1 MDFISEK
8 LTHTFQVCFVH
19 KRWVPYT
26 RIKSF
31 LGMLLGAF
39 VASFFIDGQ
48 PSYSNADQT
57 LNTMFVVTP
66 FLFFG
71 LVLLQSSL
79 QKTFYNADVYVT
91 PSAITMPDFKGER
104 EVFIAFKDIEAMYI
118 NYFPLTPLFC
128 FGPYISTHLAIKSVN
143 GERYGVHTFNLSD
156 YRTIVNYLAKV
167 HNVKIKHRFSWW
179 TLTYLSLFPI
189 GFLLGFIV

>member
-1 MDFISEK
+1 
-8 LTHTFQVCFVH
+8 
-19 KRWVPYT
+19 
-26 RIKSF
+26 
-31 LGMLLGAF
+31 MLLGAF

-66 FLFFG
+66 FLFSG

-104 EVFIAFKDIEAMYI
+104 EVFIAFKDIEAIYI
-118 NYFPLTPLFC
+118 NYFPLTPL
-128 FGPYISTHLAIKSVN
+128 L
-143 GERYGVHTFNLSD
+143 
-156 YRTIVNYLAKV
+156 
-167 HNVKIKHRFSWW
+167 
-179 TLTYLSLFPI
+179 
-189 GFLLGFIV
+189 